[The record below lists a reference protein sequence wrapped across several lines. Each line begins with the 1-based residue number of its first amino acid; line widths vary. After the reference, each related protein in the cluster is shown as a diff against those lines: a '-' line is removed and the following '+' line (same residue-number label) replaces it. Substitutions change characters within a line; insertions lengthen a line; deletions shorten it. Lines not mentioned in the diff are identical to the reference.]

1 MTKEKLNEIALKA
14 IEEELLNWGLDE
26 QNNNFAEC
34 VYGILILN
42 DKLKEYLLS
51 EEED

>member
-34 VYGILILN
+34 ANGILILN
-42 DKLKEYLLS
+42 NKLKEYLS
-51 EEED
+51 PEEED